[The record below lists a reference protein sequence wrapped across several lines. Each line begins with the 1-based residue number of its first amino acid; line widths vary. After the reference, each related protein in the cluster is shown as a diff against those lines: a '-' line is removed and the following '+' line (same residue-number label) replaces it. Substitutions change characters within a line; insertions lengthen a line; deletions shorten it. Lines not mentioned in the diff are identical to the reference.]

1 VRILAVTSQKRNNSL
16 PDIPTLIELGL
27 GKSGITPWWGV
38 LVPAGTPSDVIER
51 LATAL
56 LAIAQRPDIRDKLRN
71 AGFAATGRGPQAF
84 AERIAEDVPKWRE
97 VIEQARIGAK

>member
-1 VRILAVTSQKRNNSL
+1 
-16 PDIPTLIELGL
+16 
-27 GKSGITPWWGV
+27 
-38 LVPAGTPSDVIER
+38 VIAR

-84 AERIAEDVPKWRE
+84 AKRIAEDVPKWRE
-97 VIEQARIGAK
+97 VIEQARISAK